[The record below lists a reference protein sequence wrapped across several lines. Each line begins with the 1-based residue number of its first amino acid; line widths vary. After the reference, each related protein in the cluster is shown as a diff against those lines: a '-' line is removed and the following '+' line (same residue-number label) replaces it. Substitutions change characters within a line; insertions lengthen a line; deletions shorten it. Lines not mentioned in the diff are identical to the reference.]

1 MSIRGGFD
9 KSSSPPLLAPMD
21 LGRLFRFGTGHW
33 VEGDPRY
40 SSHIPPFAHI
50 ISILSCFPSRSLFQ
64 FFFFTIFF
72 QRNRK
77 SFQRIGHQNG
87 LAYNVSLNFLFSRF
101 FFARGSAIFTASSFY
116 TIHDQ
121 TSFPSFPAFSREENL
136 VDLFFARG
144 FLSSRIR
151 PIKVVGDVTISF
163 GIEGFRERVF
173 SRSRGIR

>member
-33 VEGDPRY
+33 VEGDPVILLTSRHSRISFR
-40 SSHIPPFAHI
+40 SSRVSPLDH
-50 ISILSCFPSRSLFQ
+50 CFNF

-87 LAYNVSLNFLFSRF
+87 LAYNVSLNFF
-101 FFARGSAIFTASSFY
+101 FFHVSSSLVDPPFLPLPRFIRY
-116 TIHDQ
+116 TIRLPFHRFQ
-121 TSFPSFPAFSREENL
+121 RFQGKKTWSISSLLAVFYLPESVQLKLWATLPSPS
-136 VDLFFARG
+136 G
-144 FLSSRIR
+144 
-151 PIKVVGDVTISF
+151 
-163 GIEGFRERVF
+163 
-173 SRSRGIR
+173 